1 MYGNI
6 RAVYGPNRVNLGW
19 EIGLINFFALFLHPI
34 EVVTKITLDH
44 DTFNLY
50 YVLYVDKGQVIERG
64 LGNSFHVV
72 QEG

>member
-34 EVVTKITLDH
+34 EVVTEITLDH

-50 YVLYVDKGQVIERG
+50 YVFKSLHINVFNILQRLIYLKH
-64 LGNSFHVV
+64 L
-72 QEG
+72 

>member
-34 EVVTKITLDH
+34 EVVTEITLDH

-50 YVLYVDKGQVIERG
+50 YISKVFTLMYLISCNVLIIE
-64 LGNSFHVV
+64 NMY
-72 QEG
+72 